1 MCDTYYVRRQFL
13 YSTLCLN
20 LVQELSST
28 ICIYTA
34 EEERKAYRYHLYPF
48 AHQLYTFVK
57 QEVILKSGPSYYC
70 CPFYFR
76 WCVLSCFLEFF
87 RFRYSKR
94 LFNKSSFDLPLGVVV
109 SLLGVAV
116 GDGEEWLLS
125 PIDLSLLDFERGRW
139 FSIVM
144 VGMESI
150 SMVSLVRDEDKQL
163 NDVVSG
169 AE

>member
-1 MCDTYYVRRQFL
+1 MCDIYYVRRQFL
-13 YSTLCLN
+13 YSNLCLN
-20 LVQELSST
+20 LVQDKSSLPYMYIHCRRGKEGPQISSVSFCPST
-28 ICIYTA
+28 
-34 EEERKAYRYHLYPF
+34 LYIR
-48 AHQLYTFVK
+48 Q
-57 QEVILKSGPSYYC
+57 LKSGHSYYW

-94 LFNKSSFDLPLGVVV
+94 LFNKSSFDLPLGLVV
-109 SLLGVAV
+109 SLLGEPV

-125 PIDLSLLDFERGRW
+125 SIDLSLLDFERGRW
-139 FSIVM
+139 FS